1 MLEARALAPDALPS
15 LRSLQASERSILVSR
30 SLAINW
36 RQPFQGRSSRGRS
49 TLAGPPKARRRRSCA
64 RCRAK
69 CPRKDRP
76 GDDALDVLANS
87 RVVQTQAAPARCQ
100 AGSPLAA
107 DYAGR
112 SRCFRGATGCC
123 RSPCAAAASKFRI
136 FPALL
141 VSVVEAAK
149 DKPCF
154 GQHRLTACRLAVR
167 NKPFGVDCQIVFRQV
182 DDLFNIAI
190 FLLRRNYAR
199 VGDNI
204 VDILSPHGGRKSE
217 ITDLKR
223 RGPVAKNTSPVFAHI
238 SIEID

>member
-1 MLEARALAPDALPS
+1 MFWQIRVWCKHKPLRLDA
-15 LRSLQASERSILVSR
+15 
-30 SLAINW
+30 
-36 RQPFQGRSSRGRS
+36 
-49 TLAGPPKARRRRSCA
+49 K
-64 RCRAK
+64 
-69 CPRKDRP
+69 
-76 GDDALDVLANS
+76 
-87 RVVQTQAAPARCQ
+87 PARLLPQ
-100 AGSPLAA
+100 ITRGGRVAFEEPQGAAVHLAQQPHPNFE
-107 DYAGR
+107 Y
-112 SRCFRGATGCC
+112 FRHY
-123 RSPCAAAASKFRI
+123 
-136 FPALL
+136 L

-149 DKPCF
+149 DKPYF

-167 NKPFGVDCQIVFRQV
+167 NKPFGVDGQIVFRQV

>member
-1 MLEARALAPDALPS
+1 MMSALPQKADIGIGRGMS
-15 LRSLQASERSILVSR
+15 ASAKSGHMQCSRKVSYSIIWS
-30 SLAINW
+30 
-36 RQPFQGRSSRGRS
+36 
-49 TLAGPPKARRRRSCA
+49 ARREKSAVRRW
-64 RCRAK
+64 
-69 CPRKDRP
+69 
-76 GDDALDVLANS
+76 LNV
-87 RVVQTQAAPARCQ
+87 RVVL
-100 AGSPLAA
+100 SPRPN
-107 DYAGR
+107 Y
-112 SRCFRGATGCC
+112 
-123 RSPCAAAASKFRI
+123 
-136 FPALL
+136 
-141 VSVVEAAK
+141 
-149 DKPCF
+149 KPCF

-167 NKPFGVDCQIVFRQV
+167 NKPFRVDCQIVFRQV